1 MRYILACWL
10 SFVLVAC
17 SSSDKKVCEP
27 GRHQACTCA
36 GGAIGA
42 QKCLDDGSKWG
53 ECDCKSVDIGYIG
66 NAVDYNDMIIALQ
79 TRIIKSMIDFSK
91 SFDSTDKTLMDK
103 KHAELLATIEGVLKD
118 AETIK
123 SFRDSTE
130 FRDAAMEMFK
140 FYDSIAKKEYLE
152 IMNILKRD
160 KPEAKDLARINEIVK
175 SISDRETKLD
185 SEFQKI
191 QQAFARKHGIKLTDN
206 RMQKQIDNL

>member
-1 MRYILACWL
+1 MLRYILACWL
-10 SFVLVAC
+10 SFALIAC
-17 SSSDKKVCEP
+17 SSSDKQV
-27 GRHQACTCA
+27 
-36 GGAIGA
+36 
-42 QKCLDDGSKWG
+42 
-53 ECDCKSVDIGYIG
+53 GYTG
-66 NAVDYNDMIIALQ
+66 NAVGYNDMIIALQ

-91 SFDSTDKTLMDK
+91 SFDKADKTLMDK
-103 KHAELLATIEGVLKD
+103 KHAELIATIEGVLKD

-123 SFRDSTE
+123 PFRDNTE

-152 IMNILKRD
+152 IMNILKQD

-175 SISDRETKLD
+175 SISDRETNLD
-185 SEFQKI
+185 AKFQKI